1 MISIVAIAARHRFD
15 NVAVKI
21 AAHIPRVKNRADK
34 RRLGLTILNIAKR
47 LHQASTEEVE

>member
-1 MISIVAIAARHRFD
+1 MINTAAIAARQRFD

-21 AAHIPRVKNRADK
+21 ASHIPRVKNRAER

-47 LHQASTEEVE
+47 LHQASTEEAK